1 MEEKLKE
8 NESSGNLVEKLNN
21 KITDLKSLLE
31 IGLIIASEQKIENIS
46 KEIIYGLI
54 TKFKPEY
61 ILIVFFPDEINQHP
75 QFFAYQN
82 FNQLEKEIKISD
94 FLQIVDFFMSHP
106 NQVDFSTFSFL
117 IPSHII
123 NELVPFKPEIVF
135 PIKTIESVFGM
146 VLFSAQPENK
156 KYTQEDIEYI
166 SMIINFASIAIQN
179 KKNYLKAITDLK
191 TGLFIY
197 HYLLQR
203 LVEEIEKYKRYNEI
217 FSFIII
223 DIDNFKQINDKYGHV
238 TGDFILIQL
247 ARIIQESIRKNIDLP
262 VRYGGEEF
270 SILLPRCDLY
280 KAFEI
285 AERVRK
291 KVENSNFY
299 YDNKLIK
306 FTISLGV
313 ATIEK
318 KDISPTDFI
327 ELADKA
333 LYYAKKTGKNKT
345 IANKNNKFIIYK
357 IKEIVENK
365 EKKEN

>member
-1 MEEKLKE
+1 MEKKE
-8 NESSGNLVEKLNN
+8 EISDNAVIEKLNN

-31 IGLIIASEQKIENIS
+31 IGLIIASEQKLENIS

-61 ILIVFFPDEINQHP
+61 ILIVFFPDEINQLP
-75 QFFAYQN
+75 QYYAYKN
-82 FNQLEKEIKISD
+82 FQPLEKDIKITD
-94 FLQIVDFFMSHP
+94 FSQIVDFFLSHP
-106 NQVDFSTFSFL
+106 NQLDFSTFSFL

-123 NELVPFKPEIVF
+123 NEFVPFKPEIVF

-146 VLFSAQPENK
+146 ILFSAQPDNK
-156 KYTQEDIEYI
+156 KYSQEDIEYI
-166 SMIINFASIAIQN
+166 STIINFASIAIQN

-197 HYLLQR
+197 HYLIQR
-203 LVEEIEKYKRYNEI
+203 LIEEIEKYKRYNEI
-217 FSFIII
+217 FSFIIM
-223 DIDNFKQINDKYGHV
+223 DIDNFKMINDKYGHV

-247 ARIIQESIRKNIDLP
+247 ARIISESIRKNIDLP

-270 SILLPRCDLY
+270 SILLPRCDSF
-280 KAFEI
+280 KAYEI
-285 AERVRK
+285 SERIRK
-291 KVENSNFY
+291 KVENSSFY

-306 FTISLGV
+306 FTISAGV
-313 ATIEK
+313 CSIEK
-318 KDISPTDFI
+318 KDITPNDFI

-345 IANKNNKFIIYK
+345 IVNKNNKFIVYK
-357 IKEIVENK
+357 INEIGNEQNK
-365 EKKEN
+365 IN